1 MQLVVHADTQQK
13 QAFLAKGL
21 PDGISIIWLEQA
33 AAPPAADAFFDLRFE
48 ETGTSVFEAIT
59 DKPVFVNAVI
69 TERSRLA
76 DNMIRIN
83 AWNGFLER
91 PEIEISAL
99 PAMREKAAV
108 VMEALTW
115 RYQLVADTPGLIAAR
130 ILAMIINE
138 AYFGLG
144 DGISTRTE
152 IDTAM
157 RLGTNYPYGP
167 FEWSEKIGLHKIH
180 DLLTALSRQD
190 ARYSV
195 APALQE
201 ACVSNTSN

>member
-1 MQLVVHADTQQK
+1 MQLVLYADTQQQ
-13 QAFLAKGL
+13 QAFLTKGL
-21 PDGISIIWLEQA
+21 PDGISVIWLEQA
-33 AAPPAADAFFDLRFE
+33 AALPEADAFFDLRFE
-48 ETGTSVFEAIT
+48 ETGTSVFAAIS

-69 TERSRLA
+69 AERRELA

-91 PEIEISAL
+91 TEIELSAL
-99 PAMREKAAV
+99 PAMRNQAAA

-144 DGISTRTE
+144 DGISTKGE

-157 RLGTNYPYGP
+157 KLGTNYPYGP
-167 FEWSEKIGLHKIH
+167 FEWSEKIGLHRIH
-180 DLLTALSRQD
+180 DLLTVLSRHD
-190 ARYSV
+190 ARYAI
-195 APALQE
+195 APALHE
-201 ACVSNTSN
+201 ACVSNTSK